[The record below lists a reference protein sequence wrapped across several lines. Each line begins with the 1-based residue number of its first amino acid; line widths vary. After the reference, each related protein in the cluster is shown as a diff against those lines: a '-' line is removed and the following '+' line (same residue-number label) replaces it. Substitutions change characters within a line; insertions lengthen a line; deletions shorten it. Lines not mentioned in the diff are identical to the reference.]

1 MSISVPRFR
10 SCLVSARH
18 EELSLHPERSR
29 RGSVVEGLIIVRYIE
44 FEKVAGT
51 VESLCISAGYELPED
66 VLTALEKAARK
77 ESNRTAGK
85 ILNQL
90 IENARIAKDEKIPL
104 CQDTGLAVV
113 FAEQGSQVAV
123 KYPAGNERG
132 TLFDAIN
139 AGVAAGFEKG
149 YLRKSIVA
157 DPLNQRRNTGSN
169 TPAIIHH
176 TIVPGEKLKLTVM
189 TKGGGCE
196 NKSQFRM
203 FRPTA
208 EKDQVVDWIVD
219 VVGSAGAD
227 ACPPFIVGVGIGGN
241 FELSCLLSKK
251 ALCRNIGEKHSE
263 PFYAE
268 LEADLLS
275 RINALGIGP
284 QGLGGDTTALACLVE
299 TAACH
304 IASLP
309 VAVNIECHS
318 HRHKTATI

>member
-1 MSISVPRFR
+1 V
-10 SCLVSARH
+10 RH
-18 EELSLHPERSR
+18 
-29 RGSVVEGLIIVRYIE
+29 IE
-44 FEKVAGT
+44 FEKIVET
-51 VESLCISAGYELPED
+51 VESLCISAGYKLPAD
-66 VLTALEKAARK
+66 VLAALEAAAEK
-77 ESNRTAGK
+77 ESKPAAAK

-90 IENARIAKDEKIPL
+90 IKNARIARDERIPL

-113 FAEQGSQVAV
+113 FAEQGTQVAV
-123 KYPAGNERG
+123 KPAGG
-132 TLFDAIN
+132 DGQATLFDAIN

-149 YLRKSIVA
+149 YLRKSVVA
-157 DPLNQRRNTGSN
+157 EPLNKRTNTGSN

-176 TIVPGEKLKLTVM
+176 KVVPGKKLKLTVM

-208 EKDQVVDWIVD
+208 KREEIIDWIVD
-219 VVGSAGAD
+219 VVSSAGAD
-227 ACPPFIVGVGIGGN
+227 ACPPFVVGVGIGGD
-241 FELSCLLSKK
+241 FELSCLLGKK
-251 ALCRNIGEKHSE
+251 ALCRNLGQQNSDA
-263 PFYAE
+263 FYAE
-268 LEADLLS
+268 LEAELLS

-284 QGLGGDTTALACLVE
+284 QGLGGDTTALAVLVE

-318 HRHKTATI
+318 HRHKTAII

>member
-1 MSISVPRFR
+1 MKGLFT
-10 SCLVSARH
+10 L
-18 EELSLHPERSR
+18 
-29 RGSVVEGLIIVRYIE
+29 SVVEGLIIVRYIE
-44 FEKVAGT
+44 FENIAET

-66 VLTALEKAARK
+66 VLTALEAAAQK
-77 ESNRTAGK
+77 ESNPAAAK

-113 FAEQGSQVAV
+113 FVEQGSQVAV
-123 KYPAGNERG
+123 KPPPVDERL
-132 TLFDAIN
+132 TLLDAIN

-149 YLRKSIVA
+149 FLRKSVVA
-157 DPLNQRRNTGSN
+157 DPLNQRLNTSTN

-196 NKSQFRM
+196 NKSQFKM

-208 EKDQVVDWIVD
+208 EKEQIIDWIVD
-219 VVGSAGAD
+219 VVGDAGAD

-251 ALCRNIGEKHSE
+251 ALCRNLDEKNKD

-268 LEADLLS
+268 LEAGLLS

-284 QGLGGDTTALACLVE
+284 QGFGGDTTALACLVE

-318 HRHKTATI
+318 HRHKTAII

>member
-1 MSISVPRFR
+1 M
-10 SCLVSARH
+10 
-18 EELSLHPERSR
+18 
-29 RGSVVEGLIIVRYIE
+29 RYIE
-44 FEKVAGT
+44 FEKIAET
-51 VESLCISAGYELPED
+51 VKSLCISAGYELPED
-66 VLTALEKAARK
+66 VLTALDGAAQK
-77 ESNRTAGK
+77 ESNPTAAK

-113 FAEQGSQVAV
+113 FVEQGSQVAI
-123 KYPAGNERG
+123 KYPAGDERV
-132 TLFDAIN
+132 TLLDAIN

-157 DPLNQRRNTGSN
+157 DPLNQRQNTGSN

-208 EKDQVVDWIVD
+208 EKEKIIDWVVD

-227 ACPPFIVGVGIGGN
+227 ACPPFVVGVGIGGN

-251 ALCRNIGEKHSE
+251 SLCRNIGEKHSD

-275 RINALGIGP
+275 RINVLGIGP

-318 HRHKTATI
+318 HRHKTAII